1 MAGPRSVKEIREANG
16 GLDHLT
22 DFDIAQHE
30 FGRFNDVY
38 QSFDSFAKDVGFETG
53 GKWGNRLS
61 ASVDNW
67 QAGLQGV
74 AEAVGGS
81 MGLGGTERIFGDLRR
96 ANEMEAQNAR
106 QLARSQG
113 AITSFKEAD
122 SFSDYADLAGGLVVD
137 SLPPLGEA
145 LVGGIAGR
153 ALLSGARLGL
163 GRATAGSAGA
173 TAASYPSAVGDILQ
187 NQRDENGTTDLGSA
201 SLGGVPYALAN
212 GLFGIEG
219 AIGRGSLARSGFAA
233 LDGLKDFG
241 GAAARTAATAGRVG
255 LSEGFSETS
264 QELFNQSFGRMAVNP
279 DETLFNPEANDRYME
294 SFLGGALLGGLTG
307 GAAGGWRRSEGYV
320 DDSSKPTDLL
330 GGNYNLTTDM
340 GSLPPLQD
348 RINQNLGLNL
358 KGAPKDYDKI
368 FDTAY
373 NEPSGERL
381 PDPQT
386 GVERELSMGELREM
400 DAEHYQEKIRRQF
413 YTPATGTEI
422 SSLLGSAVDPLAGN
436 LGGTLYNP
444 QGGLTPAPAAPN
456 LTPEQQAAVQ
466 AAQEVEASV
475 EAERAEA
482 ARFGITKDSQVRLL
496 ADVKDTLGDSDPVE
510 YGRLA
515 GLIKAGRYGEVK
527 QELKNA
533 AAVAEQKKITQEAN
547 AAETEA
553 LTKAVQSN
561 AAPQP
566 PGLQIDLGADTGVP
580 LEAGAI
586 DAQTQDSVGRDQ
598 LAFNR
603 WQELATEAAQYN
615 LPLPI
620 EWGDL
625 REDQKALVAEIAA
638 TKEALTFADVDR
650 VLNLPDSVKQQA
662 VAEEQTTTDTASQQA
677 LGLQRKATAPTAPF
691 VPAVEEQ
698 AAAPAAAVEPAAPV
712 AVEDRPATPAAG
724 TSPAAEAWKQVVAQ
738 AQALKIPV
746 PPYESLRVDQ
756 QKRVE
761 DLVAREQFNLA
772 AANTVLAAPETKK
785 PQPSAAGVNAR
796 LPEKQGDTNV
806 QTDTSTDTASLGRPG
821 GGQAAVQGNGAVPG
835 QVGAGG
841 GIQRASSGGEQ
852 ARGEGSVAS
861 GVAVDG
867 RGLKSQVRVRG
878 EGEPAR
884 TSGGYEPRVEP
895 AAQPVLG
902 AESKS
907 RPDVAPPADGKAVLK
922 RMKVLSQLR
931 PSDSNRPKD
940 PKAAEIYDRRMGEFT
955 AAIPERKE
963 LEAALLTALT
973 SARSPKLLE
982 RLKKATGYDFA
993 VDSDGTARLLQV
1005 NNAATVTQIAE
1016 EEVFQGGVA
1025 GRQLSTAE
1033 KKQVDKAK
1041 SAVSKQLTGLGFY
1054 QEVVDRLGTASD
1066 LKTYSDAELGI
1077 NSSEEAAQAGVS
1089 TFNSAAEAKSNV
1101 SLSTAYPTRVKAR
1114 VEAELVAVEKAG
1126 FSEASIKA
1134 AYANLSRLVY
1144 KSTDETAE
1152 GEVVQDAESEV
1163 VQDAESEVDDADY
1176 VDTSTKTNLYTAA
1189 LAEYIA
1195 DRMVVKKKQRTR
1207 VDTGDAKLTQDEIEQ
1222 RKFNELQAAVDDLR
1236 ALSGFPSFSE
1246 AIADWND
1253 LRSDSTPE
1261 FDNLPT
1267 VRQAAWVASYKSF
1280 FQDLARGHITED
1292 QFRSVVESEQRSFE
1306 AGAVFDQEAE
1316 LERRVLARRSGA
1328 ARPADAG
1335 SGGRGAAATQTE
1347 ADANADVETRARARL
1362 KAAGYN
1368 VAKAR
1373 LLDDELAW
1381 ALKTYQGLNN
1391 TGKINEVRAEQQ
1403 RRAAAAPAAETAKAV
1418 EQAPAT
1424 PEAGTTAPA
1433 AEIVQ
1438 TSTPA
1443 AETAQVGA
1451 VATEGVRADVAS
1463 GNGSKTSSQS
1473 KAPPE
1478 EKSPAT
1484 ASGVSA
1490 VSGSDG
1496 PTTANRQQQSIGRRT
1511 TGQARG
1517 VDAAVVVEDLKQF
1530 LRKDALGH
1538 KVIVVQSVSDLPKG
1552 IKITSKKLTQGITID
1567 AGPDGRVAYLIA
1579 DNLTVGQ
1586 IRPVFMHEVGS
1597 HMALDNMLRVPKMD
1611 ALVDTLKQWARE
1623 GHAGSS
1629 KLEHKLALRAFDR
1642 ARLAKVDPEH
1652 ARSEALA
1659 YFIEEAVAAGINPTA
1674 TKTSSPIALFVQRAL
1689 ELFAKG
1695 LRLLGANPD
1704 KLTAQDVVD
1713 MAYGAAQAEMYDST
1727 PAATGVALNL
1737 ANAKFSKAVP
1747 EHKTDYLKLAPSELA
1762 DLASGV
1768 TNLVKDWTFT
1778 RGAFTRDLLEAATK
1792 LMPSAS
1798 KYLDRMQ
1805 RARVESVRL
1814 EREVAAILDDAAAL
1828 SATERGTGEGSVN
1841 ALIRDMTYDGKWAF
1855 TPDWL
1860 KGVTP
1865 DPVLEARF
1873 NQMSKEA
1880 RDVVT
1885 RVFRHGYDTLK
1896 NVQQAATDSIKAE
1909 VDPLIAQARAEGD
1922 MKTVKELERAKVKAD
1937 GKFRRLVA
1945 IRGGMPY
1952 APLRRFG
1959 NWAVVVKSKMFQDAE
1974 ADGDQ
1979 DVLDKLRADGNHYRV
1994 EFVSNR
2000 LVAAGRANR
2009 LREVVGDSSV
2019 EFFER
2024 SDDALLYGGN
2034 SMFSAFTRFRKLA
2047 REKMEGEESKVA
2059 KALDVSLASMYMAL
2073 VAETSARTSEFD
2085 RKNVAGADKDM
2096 LRSFATHG
2104 RAMAGFIGSLKTSG
2118 DVMDTLRIMK
2128 REASEGGNRAEKST
2142 LYNEIL
2148 RRHAMGLTYEPN
2160 QLLDKSLAAN
2170 SYWSLITSPSYLLTN
2185 LTQPWVVSLP
2195 VLAGRFGMGRSSSE
2209 MFRAYKEIG
2218 RIASRLVDN
2227 QDAVKNL
2234 PKDVQGAVEELFN
2247 RGSIDISLGADL
2259 GSFTSGGSSKLSA
2272 NMEKAIRFPR
2282 TLVERGEMVNRVATA
2297 VAAYRLAKSQRLS
2310 DEAAINYADKVIYE
2324 THGDYSAF
2332 NSPRVMRTSVGRF
2345 ATQFRKY
2352 QLIQISMYARMIRDS
2367 FKDLPKGA
2375 TEKEVKEAQ
2384 EARYV
2389 ARKALAY
2396 TLGTT
2401 FALGGVTALP
2411 GFAAISFLLGAF
2423 GDDDEPDDLEATMR
2437 RALGGGAEA
2446 DFLMRGVPN
2455 LLGMNLGNRI
2465 GAGGMLSILPYTDLE
2480 ASREGY
2486 KDIMLGVAG
2495 PFFGGTLPKALDGL
2509 GLISQGDLWKGL
2521 EMLAPR
2527 GVADLSKGWRFATE
2541 GVTKRNGDT
2550 VLSGDEVSFFAAAA
2564 QAMGLPT
2571 TTITDNQM
2579 LRNSQFTAD
2588 EFYKE
2593 RTGQLKRQYV
2603 QAYRSGDGAKLQ
2615 EIRAEWQDTQQARRR
2630 LGFKV
2635 QPLSTLLKSPQEQRK
2650 REAKPLNTELVE

>member
-1 MAGPRSVKEIREANG
+1 M
-16 GLDHLT
+16 
-22 DFDIAQHE
+22 
-30 FGRFNDVY
+30 
-38 QSFDSFAKDVGFETG
+38 
-53 GKWGNRLS
+53 
-61 ASVDNW
+61 
-67 QAGLQGV
+67 
-74 AEAVGGS
+74 
-81 MGLGGTERIFGDLRR
+81 
-96 ANEMEAQNAR
+96 
-106 QLARSQG
+106 
-113 AITSFKEAD
+113 
-122 SFSDYADLAGGLVVD
+122 
-137 SLPPLGEA
+137 
-145 LVGGIAGR
+145 
-153 ALLSGARLGL
+153 
-163 GRATAGSAGA
+163 
-173 TAASYPSAVGDILQ
+173 
-187 NQRDENGTTDLGSA
+187 
-201 SLGGVPYALAN
+201 
-212 GLFGIEG
+212 
-219 AIGRGSLARSGFAA
+219 
-233 LDGLKDFG
+233 
-241 GAAARTAATAGRVG
+241 
-255 LSEGFSETS
+255 
-264 QELFNQSFGRMAVNP
+264 
-279 DETLFNPEANDRYME
+279 
-294 SFLGGALLGGLTG
+294 
-307 GAAGGWRRSEGYV
+307 
-320 DDSSKPTDLL
+320 
-330 GGNYNLTTDM
+330 
-340 GSLPPLQD
+340 
-348 RINQNLGLNL
+348 
-358 KGAPKDYDKI
+358 
-368 FDTAY
+368 
-373 NEPSGERL
+373 
-381 PDPQT
+381 
-386 GVERELSMGELREM
+386 
-400 DAEHYQEKIRRQF
+400 
-413 YTPATGTEI
+413 
-422 SSLLGSAVDPLAGN
+422 
-436 LGGTLYNP
+436 
-444 QGGLTPAPAAPN
+444 
-456 LTPEQQAAVQ
+456 
-466 AAQEVEASV
+466 
-475 EAERAEA
+475 
-482 ARFGITKDSQVRLL
+482 
-496 ADVKDTLGDSDPVE
+496 
-510 YGRLA
+510 
-515 GLIKAGRYGEVK
+515 
-527 QELKNA
+527 
-533 AAVAEQKKITQEAN
+533 
-547 AAETEA
+547 
-553 LTKAVQSN
+553 
-561 AAPQP
+561 AAPQ
-566 PGLQIDLGADTGVP
+566 ID
-580 LEAGAI
+580 
-586 DAQTQDSVGRDQ
+586 QS
-598 LAFNR
+598 
-603 WQELATEAAQYN
+603 
-615 LPLPI
+615 
-620 EWGDL
+620 
-625 REDQKALVAEIAA
+625 
-638 TKEALTFADVDR
+638 ADV
-650 VLNLPDSVKQQA
+650 A
-662 VAEEQTTTDTASQQA
+662 
-677 LGLQRKATAPTAPF
+677 
-691 VPAVEEQ
+691 
-698 AAAPAAAVEPAAPV
+698 
-712 AVEDRPATPAAG
+712 
-724 TSPAAEAWKQVVAQ
+724 
-738 AQALKIPV
+738 
-746 PPYESLRVDQ
+746 
-756 QKRVE
+756 
-761 DLVAREQFNLA
+761 
-772 AANTVLAAPETKK
+772 
-785 PQPSAAGVNAR
+785 
-796 LPEKQGDTNV
+796 
-806 QTDTSTDTASLGRPG
+806 
-821 GGQAAVQGNGAVPG
+821 
-835 QVGAGG
+835 
-841 GIQRASSGGEQ
+841 
-852 ARGEGSVAS
+852 
-861 GVAVDG
+861 
-867 RGLKSQVRVRG
+867 
-878 EGEPAR
+878 
-884 TSGGYEPRVEP
+884 
-895 AAQPVLG
+895 
-902 AESKS
+902 
-907 RPDVAPPADGKAVLK
+907 
-922 RMKVLSQLR
+922 
-931 PSDSNRPKD
+931 
-940 PKAAEIYDRRMGEFT
+940 
-955 AAIPERKE
+955 
-963 LEAALLTALT
+963 
-973 SARSPKLLE
+973 
-982 RLKKATGYDFA
+982 
-993 VDSDGTARLLQV
+993 
-1005 NNAATVTQIAE
+1005 
-1016 EEVFQGGVA
+1016 
-1025 GRQLSTAE
+1025 
-1033 KKQVDKAK
+1033 
-1041 SAVSKQLTGLGFY
+1041 
-1054 QEVVDRLGTASD
+1054 
-1066 LKTYSDAELGI
+1066 
-1077 NSSEEAAQAGVS
+1077 
-1089 TFNSAAEAKSNV
+1089 
-1101 SLSTAYPTRVKAR
+1101 
-1114 VEAELVAVEKAG
+1114 
-1126 FSEASIKA
+1126 
-1134 AYANLSRLVY
+1134 
-1144 KSTDETAE
+1144 
-1152 GEVVQDAESEV
+1152 
-1163 VQDAESEVDDADY
+1163 
-1176 VDTSTKTNLYTAA
+1176 
-1189 LAEYIA
+1189 
-1195 DRMVVKKKQRTR
+1195 
-1207 VDTGDAKLTQDEIEQ
+1207 
-1222 RKFNELQAAVDDLR
+1222 
-1236 ALSGFPSFSE
+1236 
-1246 AIADWND
+1246 
-1253 LRSDSTPE
+1253 
-1261 FDNLPT
+1261 
-1267 VRQAAWVASYKSF
+1267 
-1280 FQDLARGHITED
+1280 
-1292 QFRSVVESEQRSFE
+1292 
-1306 AGAVFDQEAE
+1306 
-1316 LERRVLARRSGA
+1316 
-1328 ARPADAG
+1328 
-1335 SGGRGAAATQTE
+1335 
-1347 ADANADVETRARARL
+1347 TRARAKL
-1362 KAAGYN
+1362 KSVQQN
-1368 VAKAR
+1368 VAKAD
-1373 LLDDELAW
+1373 LTDEELGW
-1381 ALKTYQGLNN
+1381 AADTFEKLKN
-1391 TGKINEVRAEQQ
+1391 TAKADEARAEQQ
-1403 RRAAAAPAAETAKAV
+1403 RRAAAAPAAETAKVV
-1418 EQAPAT
+1418 EQALAT

-1438 TSTPA
+1438 TSAPA
-1443 AETAQVGA
+1443 AEPTKTVETAKA
-1451 VATEGVRADVAS
+1451 VEQAPATPAEPALLNQYNPDGLTRTPFKPATEVVRADVAS
-1463 GNGSKTSSQS
+1463 SNEPKTSSQA
-1473 KAPPE
+1473 KAPSE
-1478 EKSPAT
+1478 KKSPAT

-1490 VSGSDG
+1490 VPGSDG
-1496 PTTANRQQQSIGRRT
+1496 STAANRQQQSIGRRT

-1597 HMALDNMLRVPKMD
+1597 HMALDNMLRGPKMD

-1659 YFIEEAVAAGINPTA
+1659 YFIEEAVAAGIDPTA

-1737 ANAKFSKAVP
+1737 ANAKFSKAAP
-1747 EHKTDYLKLAPSELA
+1747 EPKTDYLKLAPSELA

-1768 TNLVKDWTFT
+1768 TKLVKDWTFT

-1805 RARVESVRL
+1805 RARVESVKL

-2128 REASEGGNRAEKST
+2128 REAREGGNRAEKST

-2272 NMEKAIRFPR
+2272 NVEKAIRFPR

-2332 NSPRVMRTSVGRF
+2332 NSPRMMRTSVGRF
-2345 ATQFRKY
+2345 ATQFRKF

-2423 GDDDEPDDLEATMR
+2423 GDDDEPDDPEATMR

-2603 QAYRSGDGAKLQ
+2603 RAYRSGDGAKLQ

>member
-1 MAGPRSVKEIREANG
+1 M
-16 GLDHLT
+16 
-22 DFDIAQHE
+22 
-30 FGRFNDVY
+30 
-38 QSFDSFAKDVGFETG
+38 
-53 GKWGNRLS
+53 
-61 ASVDNW
+61 
-67 QAGLQGV
+67 
-74 AEAVGGS
+74 
-81 MGLGGTERIFGDLRR
+81 
-96 ANEMEAQNAR
+96 
-106 QLARSQG
+106 
-113 AITSFKEAD
+113 
-122 SFSDYADLAGGLVVD
+122 
-137 SLPPLGEA
+137 
-145 LVGGIAGR
+145 
-153 ALLSGARLGL
+153 
-163 GRATAGSAGA
+163 
-173 TAASYPSAVGDILQ
+173 
-187 NQRDENGTTDLGSA
+187 
-201 SLGGVPYALAN
+201 
-212 GLFGIEG
+212 
-219 AIGRGSLARSGFAA
+219 
-233 LDGLKDFG
+233 
-241 GAAARTAATAGRVG
+241 
-255 LSEGFSETS
+255 
-264 QELFNQSFGRMAVNP
+264 
-279 DETLFNPEANDRYME
+279 
-294 SFLGGALLGGLTG
+294 
-307 GAAGGWRRSEGYV
+307 
-320 DDSSKPTDLL
+320 
-330 GGNYNLTTDM
+330 
-340 GSLPPLQD
+340 
-348 RINQNLGLNL
+348 
-358 KGAPKDYDKI
+358 
-368 FDTAY
+368 
-373 NEPSGERL
+373 
-381 PDPQT
+381 
-386 GVERELSMGELREM
+386 
-400 DAEHYQEKIRRQF
+400 
-413 YTPATGTEI
+413 
-422 SSLLGSAVDPLAGN
+422 
-436 LGGTLYNP
+436 
-444 QGGLTPAPAAPN
+444 
-456 LTPEQQAAVQ
+456 
-466 AAQEVEASV
+466 
-475 EAERAEA
+475 
-482 ARFGITKDSQVRLL
+482 
-496 ADVKDTLGDSDPVE
+496 
-510 YGRLA
+510 
-515 GLIKAGRYGEVK
+515 
-527 QELKNA
+527 
-533 AAVAEQKKITQEAN
+533 
-547 AAETEA
+547 
-553 LTKAVQSN
+553 
-561 AAPQP
+561 
-566 PGLQIDLGADTGVP
+566 
-580 LEAGAI
+580 
-586 DAQTQDSVGRDQ
+586 
-598 LAFNR
+598 
-603 WQELATEAAQYN
+603 
-615 LPLPI
+615 
-620 EWGDL
+620 
-625 REDQKALVAEIAA
+625 
-638 TKEALTFADVDR
+638 
-650 VLNLPDSVKQQA
+650 
-662 VAEEQTTTDTASQQA
+662 
-677 LGLQRKATAPTAPF
+677 
-691 VPAVEEQ
+691 
-698 AAAPAAAVEPAAPV
+698 
-712 AVEDRPATPAAG
+712 
-724 TSPAAEAWKQVVAQ
+724 
-738 AQALKIPV
+738 
-746 PPYESLRVDQ
+746 
-756 QKRVE
+756 
-761 DLVAREQFNLA
+761 
-772 AANTVLAAPETKK
+772 
-785 PQPSAAGVNAR
+785 
-796 LPEKQGDTNV
+796 
-806 QTDTSTDTASLGRPG
+806 
-821 GGQAAVQGNGAVPG
+821 
-835 QVGAGG
+835 
-841 GIQRASSGGEQ
+841 
-852 ARGEGSVAS
+852 
-861 GVAVDG
+861 
-867 RGLKSQVRVRG
+867 
-878 EGEPAR
+878 
-884 TSGGYEPRVEP
+884 EP

-907 RPDVAPPADGKAVLK
+907 RPDVAPPADGKAVLEPLHP
-922 RMKVLSQLR
+922 V
-931 PSDSNRPKD
+931 
-940 PKAAEIYDRRMGEFT
+940 GT
-955 AAIPERKE
+955 PERVVTQPAPQADVKTQWNTLTKRYKKLPAFDSLTKQQVAKAQEITQSSGKALDVSTALQIAGTRVSKADAKASAKE
-963 LEAALLTALT
+963 KVVGGIKVVELPYVDPSKSSAAKVETQQGAAFRRNFLSYYQKMEPVMQQVWRDWVGFDVDSLGEPILMDDGESLSVIGAGLENSKSGGTGMTKQGVHKRVKKQLQELGLDDLDVNEARERIILSLAGTDAETIDRNSMMVEQDAATKLDAFSDDVAFEDQGAALA
-973 SARSPKLLE
+973 AMVADE
-982 RLKKATGYDFA
+982 IGAGKKATSKKA
-993 VDSDGTARLLQV
+993 APKKEPVD
-1005 NNAATVTQIAE
+1005 
-1016 EEVFQGGVA
+1016 
-1025 GRQLSTAE
+1025 
-1033 KKQVDKAK
+1033 
-1041 SAVSKQLTGLGFY
+1041 TGP
-1054 QEVVDRLGTASD
+1054 
-1066 LKTYSDAELGI
+1066 I
-1077 NSSEEAAQAGVS
+1077 NSTGMYEAREEAGNELKAAAEDDTADNSADEDSYEVDFDAAQAK
-1089 TFNSAAEAKSNV
+1089 E
-1101 SLSTAYPTRVKAR
+1101 
-1114 VEAELVAVEKAG
+1114 
-1126 FSEASIKA
+1126 SEAGTLRDFLQDDIE
-1134 AYANLSRLVY
+1134 R
-1144 KSTDETAE
+1144 
-1152 GEVVQDAESEV
+1152 GEVVGSDIEEAQYLYDTLLRRGPGAFAKSSVGDQADLVRKYARQRNANPNDTTIKQIKGVLDGKRKSESGT
-1163 VQDAESEVDDADY
+1163 Q
-1176 VDTSTKTNLYTAA
+1176 ST
-1189 LAEYIA
+1189 
-1195 DRMVVKKKQRTR
+1195 
-1207 VDTGDAKLTQDEIEQ
+1207 
-1222 RKFNELQAAVDDLR
+1222 
-1236 ALSGFPSFSE
+1236 
-1246 AIADWND
+1246 
-1253 LRSDSTPE
+1253 
-1261 FDNLPT
+1261 
-1267 VRQAAWVASYKSF
+1267 
-1280 FQDLARGHITED
+1280 
-1292 QFRSVVESEQRSFE
+1292 
-1306 AGAVFDQEAE
+1306 AGDQEAVRGRAE
-1316 LERRVLARRSGA
+1316 TP
-1328 ARPADAG
+1328 ARPAVEGQPAGNDAG
-1335 SGGRGAAATQTE
+1335 LRRKPGQTAPE
-1347 ADANADVETRARARL
+1347 VQQ
-1362 KAAGYN
+1362 AGN
-1368 VAKAR
+1368 
-1373 LLDDELAW
+1373 
-1381 ALKTYQGLNN
+1381 Q
-1391 TGKINEVRAEQQ
+1391 
-1403 RRAAAAPAAETAKAV
+1403 AAAPAVVAKKRRRL
-1418 EQAPAT
+1418 AT

-1438 TSTPA
+1438 TSAPAAEPTKTVETANPIKASMYHGSPNGGLTELRGLTFLTNDVNVATQYAKGQVFNTGGTEDTGGKVYRVAVSTKNTLDLRKPEHQTAYETARRIWNKAADVDDRLPPITSEGFVISKTGLPSYGRIATVLNAMPEFDSAFVDEGTQGVSLAVLNDAATPA
-1443 AETAQVGA
+1443 AEIVQAPDTDTAKAVEQAPATPAEPALLNQYNPDEGPSARRADERVETRNASRGQPGQNDLFYPNGEPTYGADASEPTPEVPEWAATHARDLSGAVVYFDRETALVAGYSALTGQVIYSAVLRSSGSRTRVDIRSYAGGGFTTAQKSNLAAQADRLDAESSAMQEQYPDGPFAAGDNVAATEGVASELADYTRGLLSTLNMSGVRVFLLYPDDVRGNREKYKLFGSFGAAGSAGMDANEDGSMRKFGGQTSDFYIALRPGMPITQSLETLAHEVGHIVERVAFDKADIPTKNEIIREFNAWFTANKDKDLRGVIPELRNRETAAAHLEGLAPGIKPSFYWLSFSEWFADNVSRWATTADKPLSLVDKFFKSVAEQMRKLVAAVTGKKYAPNPVVAKFLDEMVSGKFGAAPINNEAKADPTNLDIRYSRGARKAPDGGFGAAERGTAPGETKVGYIHTTTDKQAFTDAYPGAAAAVRGLEGLGLRHIWDRVASIHVTDDATLGGNGALVQAEDGSIQLWLDRDFLVAQDPLRELINHELGGHLVDGGYGAATKGKFSGGIKWQVQVKNGKVTPVGA
-1451 VATEGVRADVAS
+1451 VARELYRLAETREAW
-1463 GNGSKTSSQS
+1463 
-1473 KAPPE
+1473 
-1478 EKSPAT
+1478 KSILAYPLVKNK
-1484 ASGVSA
+1484 GM
-1490 VSGSDG
+1490 D
-1496 PTTANRQQQSIGRRT
+1496 ANRVAEELFA
-1511 TGQARG
+1511 QA
-1517 VDAAVVVEDLKQF
+1517 AMMYISNPE
-1530 LRKDALGH
+1530 
-1538 KVIVVQSVSDLPKG
+1538 
-1552 IKITSKKLTQGITID
+1552 
-1567 AGPDGRVAYLIA
+1567 
-1579 DNLTVGQ
+1579 
-1586 IRPVFMHEVGS
+1586 VF
-1597 HMALDNMLRVPKMD
+1597 
-1611 ALVDTLKQWARE
+1611 
-1623 GHAGSS
+1623 
-1629 KLEHKLALRAFDR
+1629 ALRA
-1642 ARLAKVDPEH
+1642 P
-1652 ARSEALA
+1652 
-1659 YFIEEAVAAGINPTA
+1659 
-1674 TKTSSPIALFVQRAL
+1674 
-1689 ELFAKG
+1689 
-1695 LRLLGANPD
+1695 
-1704 KLTAQDVVD
+1704 LTAAALQ
-1713 MAYGAAQAEMYDST
+1713 GAFKREAITKSESIAKHKPR
-1727 PAATGVALNL
+1727 PAARPEGSDVSKNPVGGDPGGVGGVGQRGGGNTRRNQKGA
-1737 ANAKFSKAVP
+1737 S
-1747 EHKTDYLKLAPSELA
+1747 KTDYLKLAPSELA

-1805 RARVESVRL
+1805 RARVESVKL

-1937 GKFRRLVA
+1937 GKFRRLVE

-1974 ADGDQ
+1974 AEGDQ

-2128 REASEGGNRAEKST
+2128 REAREGGNRAEKST

-2272 NMEKAIRFPR
+2272 NMEKAIRYPR

-2310 DEAAINYADKVIYE
+2310 DAAAINYADKVIYE

-2423 GDDDEPDDLEATMR
+2423 GDDDEPDDPEATMR

-2509 GLISQGDLWKGL
+2509 GLIRQGDLWKGL

-2527 GVADLSKGWRFATE
+2527 GAADLSKGLRFATE

>member
-1 MAGPRSVKEIREANG
+1 
-16 GLDHLT
+16 
-22 DFDIAQHE
+22 
-30 FGRFNDVY
+30 
-38 QSFDSFAKDVGFETG
+38 
-53 GKWGNRLS
+53 
-61 ASVDNW
+61 
-67 QAGLQGV
+67 
-74 AEAVGGS
+74 
-81 MGLGGTERIFGDLRR
+81 
-96 ANEMEAQNAR
+96 
-106 QLARSQG
+106 
-113 AITSFKEAD
+113 
-122 SFSDYADLAGGLVVD
+122 
-137 SLPPLGEA
+137 
-145 LVGGIAGR
+145 
-153 ALLSGARLGL
+153 
-163 GRATAGSAGA
+163 
-173 TAASYPSAVGDILQ
+173 
-187 NQRDENGTTDLGSA
+187 
-201 SLGGVPYALAN
+201 
-212 GLFGIEG
+212 
-219 AIGRGSLARSGFAA
+219 
-233 LDGLKDFG
+233 
-241 GAAARTAATAGRVG
+241 
-255 LSEGFSETS
+255 
-264 QELFNQSFGRMAVNP
+264 
-279 DETLFNPEANDRYME
+279 
-294 SFLGGALLGGLTG
+294 
-307 GAAGGWRRSEGYV
+307 
-320 DDSSKPTDLL
+320 
-330 GGNYNLTTDM
+330 
-340 GSLPPLQD
+340 
-348 RINQNLGLNL
+348 
-358 KGAPKDYDKI
+358 
-368 FDTAY
+368 
-373 NEPSGERL
+373 
-381 PDPQT
+381 
-386 GVERELSMGELREM
+386 
-400 DAEHYQEKIRRQF
+400 
-413 YTPATGTEI
+413 
-422 SSLLGSAVDPLAGN
+422 
-436 LGGTLYNP
+436 
-444 QGGLTPAPAAPN
+444 
-456 LTPEQQAAVQ
+456 
-466 AAQEVEASV
+466 
-475 EAERAEA
+475 
-482 ARFGITKDSQVRLL
+482 
-496 ADVKDTLGDSDPVE
+496 
-510 YGRLA
+510 
-515 GLIKAGRYGEVK
+515 
-527 QELKNA
+527 
-533 AAVAEQKKITQEAN
+533 
-547 AAETEA
+547 
-553 LTKAVQSN
+553 
-561 AAPQP
+561 
-566 PGLQIDLGADTGVP
+566 
-580 LEAGAI
+580 
-586 DAQTQDSVGRDQ
+586 
-598 LAFNR
+598 
-603 WQELATEAAQYN
+603 
-615 LPLPI
+615 
-620 EWGDL
+620 
-625 REDQKALVAEIAA
+625 
-638 TKEALTFADVDR
+638 
-650 VLNLPDSVKQQA
+650 
-662 VAEEQTTTDTASQQA
+662 
-677 LGLQRKATAPTAPF
+677 
-691 VPAVEEQ
+691 
-698 AAAPAAAVEPAAPV
+698 
-712 AVEDRPATPAAG
+712 
-724 TSPAAEAWKQVVAQ
+724 
-738 AQALKIPV
+738 
-746 PPYESLRVDQ
+746 
-756 QKRVE
+756 
-761 DLVAREQFNLA
+761 
-772 AANTVLAAPETKK
+772 
-785 PQPSAAGVNAR
+785 
-796 LPEKQGDTNV
+796 
-806 QTDTSTDTASLGRPG
+806 
-821 GGQAAVQGNGAVPG
+821 
-835 QVGAGG
+835 
-841 GIQRASSGGEQ
+841 
-852 ARGEGSVAS
+852 
-861 GVAVDG
+861 
-867 RGLKSQVRVRG
+867 
-878 EGEPAR
+878 
-884 TSGGYEPRVEP
+884 
-895 AAQPVLG
+895 
-902 AESKS
+902 
-907 RPDVAPPADGKAVLK
+907 
-922 RMKVLSQLR
+922 MKVLSQLR

-1033 KKQVDKAK
+1033 KKQIDKAK

-1134 AYANLSRLVY
+1134 AYANLSGLVY

-1163 VQDAESEVDDADY
+1163 DDADY
-1176 VDTSTKTNLYTAA
+1176 VDAASGDSTATKTNLYTAA

-1207 VDTGDAKLTQDEIEQ
+1207 VDTGGAKLTQDEIEQ
-1222 RKFNELQAAVDDLR
+1222 RKLGSIKSAVESLRTAAG
-1236 ALSGFPSFSE
+1236 SMGFSE

-1261 FDNLPT
+1261 FDNLPA
-1267 VRQAAWVASYKSF
+1267 VRQAAWVTSYKSF

-1292 QFRSVVESEQRSFE
+1292 QFRSAVESEQRSFE

-1316 LERRVLARRSGA
+1316 LERRVLARRLGA
-1328 ARPADAG
+1328 ARPDNAG
-1335 SGGRGAAATQTE
+1335 AGGRGVAAPQI
-1347 ADANADVETRARARL
+1347 DQSADVATRARAKL
-1362 KAAGYN
+1362 KSVQQN
-1368 VAKAR
+1368 VAKAD
-1373 LLDDELAW
+1373 LTDEELGW
-1381 ALKTYQGLNN
+1381 AADTFEKLKN
-1391 TGKINEVRAEQQ
+1391 TAKAREARAEQQ
-1403 RRAAAAPAAETAKAV
+1403 RRAAAAPAAETTNAV

-1433 AEIVQ
+1433 AEIIQ
-1438 TSTPA
+1438 DSAPA
-1443 AETAQVGA
+1443 AETANAVEQAPDTDTAANTDPAKVKSPFPDSAVQVPVYHATQADFDPADMRSGDIGIHFGDMWQAADRGGLAPERRVFGGLSPGQQNDPALVGGELEGLLESEAVDAVEGRQQLGKRRMLKFFVNLKNPLAMSEPKGGAWHHPGELLAALRQAAIPIPKTLDNLVSGFVQSANAIRPGISMPQRQRQVLDAIKAHLRSLGFDGITYENQHEGKVVSQLYGSDVVKLDTTSYIVFDREQISQPVYDIRYSKRAPKKPDGGFGAAERGTAPGETKVGYIHTTTDKQAFTDAYPGAAAAVRGLEGLGLRHIWDRVASIHVTDDATLGGNGALVQAEDGSIQLWLDRDFLVAQDPLRELINHELGGHLVDGGYGAATKGKFSGGIKWQVQVKNGKVTPVGA
-1451 VATEGVRADVAS
+1451 VARELYRLAETREAW
-1463 GNGSKTSSQS
+1463 
-1473 KAPPE
+1473 
-1478 EKSPAT
+1478 KSILAYPLVKNK
-1484 ASGVSA
+1484 GM
-1490 VSGSDG
+1490 D
-1496 PTTANRQQQSIGRRT
+1496 ANRVAEELFA
-1511 TGQARG
+1511 QA
-1517 VDAAVVVEDLKQF
+1517 AMMYISNPE
-1530 LRKDALGH
+1530 
-1538 KVIVVQSVSDLPKG
+1538 
-1552 IKITSKKLTQGITID
+1552 
-1567 AGPDGRVAYLIA
+1567 
-1579 DNLTVGQ
+1579 
-1586 IRPVFMHEVGS
+1586 VF
-1597 HMALDNMLRVPKMD
+1597 
-1611 ALVDTLKQWARE
+1611 
-1623 GHAGSS
+1623 
-1629 KLEHKLALRAFDR
+1629 ALRA
-1642 ARLAKVDPEH
+1642 P
-1652 ARSEALA
+1652 
-1659 YFIEEAVAAGINPTA
+1659 
-1674 TKTSSPIALFVQRAL
+1674 
-1689 ELFAKG
+1689 
-1695 LRLLGANPD
+1695 
-1704 KLTAQDVVD
+1704 LTA
-1713 MAYGAAQAEMYDST
+1713 AALQEAFKREAITKSESIAKHKPQ
-1727 PAATGVALNL
+1727 PAARPEGSDVSKNPVGGDPGGVGGVGQRGGGNTRRNQKGA
-1737 ANAKFSKAVP
+1737 S
-1747 EHKTDYLKLAPSELA
+1747 KTDYLKLAPSELA

-1805 RARVESVRL
+1805 RARVESVKL

-1937 GKFRRLVA
+1937 GKFRRLIE

-1974 ADGDQ
+1974 AEGDQ

-2227 QDAVKNL
+2227 PDAVKNL

-2259 GSFTSGGSSKLSA
+2259 VSFTSGGSSKLSA
-2272 NMEKAIRFPR
+2272 NMEKAIRYPR

-2345 ATQFRKY
+2345 ATQFRKF

-2423 GDDDEPDDLEATMR
+2423 GDDDEPDDPEATMR

-2509 GLISQGDLWKGL
+2509 GLIRQGDLWKGL

>member
-1 MAGPRSVKEIREANG
+1 
-16 GLDHLT
+16 
-22 DFDIAQHE
+22 
-30 FGRFNDVY
+30 
-38 QSFDSFAKDVGFETG
+38 
-53 GKWGNRLS
+53 
-61 ASVDNW
+61 
-67 QAGLQGV
+67 
-74 AEAVGGS
+74 
-81 MGLGGTERIFGDLRR
+81 
-96 ANEMEAQNAR
+96 
-106 QLARSQG
+106 
-113 AITSFKEAD
+113 
-122 SFSDYADLAGGLVVD
+122 
-137 SLPPLGEA
+137 
-145 LVGGIAGR
+145 
-153 ALLSGARLGL
+153 
-163 GRATAGSAGA
+163 
-173 TAASYPSAVGDILQ
+173 
-187 NQRDENGTTDLGSA
+187 
-201 SLGGVPYALAN
+201 
-212 GLFGIEG
+212 
-219 AIGRGSLARSGFAA
+219 
-233 LDGLKDFG
+233 
-241 GAAARTAATAGRVG
+241 
-255 LSEGFSETS
+255 
-264 QELFNQSFGRMAVNP
+264 
-279 DETLFNPEANDRYME
+279 
-294 SFLGGALLGGLTG
+294 
-307 GAAGGWRRSEGYV
+307 
-320 DDSSKPTDLL
+320 
-330 GGNYNLTTDM
+330 
-340 GSLPPLQD
+340 
-348 RINQNLGLNL
+348 
-358 KGAPKDYDKI
+358 
-368 FDTAY
+368 
-373 NEPSGERL
+373 
-381 PDPQT
+381 
-386 GVERELSMGELREM
+386 
-400 DAEHYQEKIRRQF
+400 
-413 YTPATGTEI
+413 
-422 SSLLGSAVDPLAGN
+422 
-436 LGGTLYNP
+436 
-444 QGGLTPAPAAPN
+444 
-456 LTPEQQAAVQ
+456 
-466 AAQEVEASV
+466 
-475 EAERAEA
+475 
-482 ARFGITKDSQVRLL
+482 
-496 ADVKDTLGDSDPVE
+496 
-510 YGRLA
+510 
-515 GLIKAGRYGEVK
+515 
-527 QELKNA
+527 
-533 AAVAEQKKITQEAN
+533 
-547 AAETEA
+547 
-553 LTKAVQSN
+553 
-561 AAPQP
+561 
-566 PGLQIDLGADTGVP
+566 
-580 LEAGAI
+580 
-586 DAQTQDSVGRDQ
+586 
-598 LAFNR
+598 
-603 WQELATEAAQYN
+603 
-615 LPLPI
+615 
-620 EWGDL
+620 
-625 REDQKALVAEIAA
+625 
-638 TKEALTFADVDR
+638 
-650 VLNLPDSVKQQA
+650 
-662 VAEEQTTTDTASQQA
+662 
-677 LGLQRKATAPTAPF
+677 
-691 VPAVEEQ
+691 
-698 AAAPAAAVEPAAPV
+698 
-712 AVEDRPATPAAG
+712 
-724 TSPAAEAWKQVVAQ
+724 
-738 AQALKIPV
+738 
-746 PPYESLRVDQ
+746 
-756 QKRVE
+756 
-761 DLVAREQFNLA
+761 
-772 AANTVLAAPETKK
+772 
-785 PQPSAAGVNAR
+785 
-796 LPEKQGDTNV
+796 
-806 QTDTSTDTASLGRPG
+806 
-821 GGQAAVQGNGAVPG
+821 
-835 QVGAGG
+835 
-841 GIQRASSGGEQ
+841 
-852 ARGEGSVAS
+852 
-861 GVAVDG
+861 
-867 RGLKSQVRVRG
+867 
-878 EGEPAR
+878 
-884 TSGGYEPRVEP
+884 
-895 AAQPVLG
+895 
-902 AESKS
+902 
-907 RPDVAPPADGKAVLK
+907 
-922 RMKVLSQLR
+922 MKVLSQLR

-955 AAIPERKE
+955 AAVPERKE

-973 SARSPKLLE
+973 SARNPKLLE

-1033 KKQVDKAK
+1033 KKQIDKAK

-1163 VQDAESEVDDADY
+1163 DDADY

-1207 VDTGDAKLTQDEIEQ
+1207 VDTGGAKLTQDEIEQ
-1222 RKFNELQAAVDDLR
+1222 RKFGSIKSAVDSLR
-1236 ALSGFPSFSE
+1236 ALSGFMGFSE
-1246 AIADWND
+1246 AVSDWND
-1253 LRSDSTPE
+1253 LRSDGMPE
-1261 FDNLPT
+1261 FDNLPV
-1267 VRQAAWVASYKSF
+1267 VRQAAWVSSYKSF
-1280 FQDLARGHITED
+1280 FEDKNRGHITED
-1292 QFRSVVESEQRSFE
+1292 QFRSTVESEQRSFE

-1316 LERRVLARRSGA
+1316 LEQRVLLARRLGAAGSNNSGA
-1328 ARPADAG
+1328 
-1335 SGGRGAAATQTE
+1335 GGHGVAAPQTE
-1347 ADANADVETRARARL
+1347 ANANADVETRGRARL

-1391 TGKINEVRAEQQ
+1391 TRKIDEVRAEME
-1403 RRAAAAPAAETAKAV
+1403 RRAAAAPAAETANAV
-1418 EQAPAT
+1418 EQALAT

-1443 AETAQVGA
+1443 AETTNAVEQAPDTDTTANTDPAKVKSPFPDSAVQVPVYHATQADFDPADMRSGDIGIHFGDMWQAADRGGLAPERRVFGGLSPGQQNDPALVGGELEGLLESEAVDAVEGRQQLGKRRMLKSFVNLKNPLAMSEPKGGAWHHPGELLAALRQAAIPIPKTLDNLVSGFVQSANNIRPGISMPQRQRQVLDAIKAHLRSLGFDGITYENQHEGKVVSQLYGSDVVKLDTTSYIVFDREQISQPVYDIRYSRGARKAPDGGFGAAERGTAPGETKVGYIHTTTDKQAFTDAYPGAAAAVRGLEGLGLRHIWDRVASIHVTDDATLGGNGALVQAEDGSIQLWLDRDFLVAQDPLRELINHELGGHLVDGGYGAATKGKFSGGIKWQVQVKNGKVTPVGA
-1451 VATEGVRADVAS
+1451 VARELYRLAETREAW
-1463 GNGSKTSSQS
+1463 
-1473 KAPPE
+1473 
-1478 EKSPAT
+1478 KSILAYPLVKNK
-1484 ASGVSA
+1484 GM
-1490 VSGSDG
+1490 D
-1496 PTTANRQQQSIGRRT
+1496 ANRVAEELFA
-1511 TGQARG
+1511 QA
-1517 VDAAVVVEDLKQF
+1517 AMMYISNPE
-1530 LRKDALGH
+1530 
-1538 KVIVVQSVSDLPKG
+1538 
-1552 IKITSKKLTQGITID
+1552 
-1567 AGPDGRVAYLIA
+1567 
-1579 DNLTVGQ
+1579 
-1586 IRPVFMHEVGS
+1586 VF
-1597 HMALDNMLRVPKMD
+1597 
-1611 ALVDTLKQWARE
+1611 
-1623 GHAGSS
+1623 
-1629 KLEHKLALRAFDR
+1629 ALRA
-1642 ARLAKVDPEH
+1642 P
-1652 ARSEALA
+1652 
-1659 YFIEEAVAAGINPTA
+1659 
-1674 TKTSSPIALFVQRAL
+1674 
-1689 ELFAKG
+1689 
-1695 LRLLGANPD
+1695 
-1704 KLTAQDVVD
+1704 LTA
-1713 MAYGAAQAEMYDST
+1713 AALQEAFKREAITKSESIAKHKPQ
-1727 PAATGVALNL
+1727 PAARPEGSDVSKNPVGGDPGGVGGVGQRGGGNTRRNQKGA
-1737 ANAKFSKAVP
+1737 S
-1747 EHKTDYLKLAPSELA
+1747 KTDYLKLAPSELA

-1805 RARVESVRL
+1805 RARVESVKL

-1974 ADGDQ
+1974 AEGDQ

-2128 REASEGGNRAEKST
+2128 REAREGGNRAEKST

-2332 NSPRVMRTSVGRF
+2332 NSPRMMRTSVGRF
-2345 ATQFRKY
+2345 ATQFRKF

-2423 GDDDEPDDLEATMR
+2423 GDDDEPDDPEATMR

-2527 GVADLSKGWRFATE
+2527 GAADLSKGWRFATE